1 MKRLTSTL
9 CAAVM
14 AMTGVAEAPA
24 AVLGPDAAM
33 IKLKSTGSDVI
44 RIWDRRGFYGGG
56 YYRRGFYRGGGYY
69 GRGIYP
75 GGYYRRGFYG
85 GGYYGRGFYGGG
97 GYYGNYYGLWA
108 PGAAFIAGAIIGS
121 ALARPWG
128 PAYGPPYRA
137 YRRPY
142 AVYPRPYVVYRRP
155 YAVYDYTYQR
165 CTSWRQA
172 C

>member
-1 MKRLTSTL
+1 
-9 CAAVM
+9 VF
-14 AMTGVAEAPA
+14 
-24 AVLGPDAAM
+24 GPDAAL

-44 RIWDRRGFYGGG
+44 QIWDRRGFYGGG
-56 YYRRGFYRGGGYY
+56 YYGRGFYGGGGGYY
-69 GRGIYP
+69 GRGFYP
-75 GGYYRRGFYG
+75 GYYRRGFYG

-108 PGAAFIAGAIIGS
+108 PGAAFIAGAIIGG
-121 ALARPWG
+121 ALAQPWE
-128 PAYGPPYRA
+128 PAYRPRY